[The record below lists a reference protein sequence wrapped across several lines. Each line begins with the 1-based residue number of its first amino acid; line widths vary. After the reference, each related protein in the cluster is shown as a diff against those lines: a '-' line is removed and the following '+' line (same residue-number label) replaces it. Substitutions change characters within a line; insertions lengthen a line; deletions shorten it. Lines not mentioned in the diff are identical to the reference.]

1 MAEISSVSQTSP
13 YFIATQ
19 EAAKQQAK
27 QRKLQVKAERLQR
40 KSFSSALRK
49 SQEEQSLASEGLPP
63 DIAGMDEEAAV
74 IFLKDA
80 VDIAGDELKSD
91 QTLAALQNYRM
102 KVGQLMK
109 YLVRNNFEVLEHKR
123 YGRNRKTGKAAD
135 SYVQIKLIN
144 EKLDRL
150 TSDMLYNHA
159 KNLDLLSRVE
169 EINGLIIDVL
179 AA

>member
-1 MAEISSVSQTSP
+1 
-13 YFIATQ
+13 
-19 EAAKQQAK
+19 
-27 QRKLQVKAERLQR
+27 
-40 KSFSSALRK
+40 
-49 SQEEQSLASEGLPP
+49 
-63 DIAGMDEEAAV
+63 MDEEAAV